1 MPSLA
6 DIYSA
11 IDSAKRRG
19 MDFVQNPGTSL
30 QQMLGNANDQ
40 ARGFN
45 QLNDQALAEMKQTGK
60 LTGPASQQ
68 LMGSVAGAY
77 NPAGMMTGLKTIKTR
92 VGNGVEI
99 HVTPDATVPNM
110 KFFIDET
117 GQANLKINP
126 IFANDMSYV
135 KDRHFRA
142 VDDFLWPHGD
152 DVYVR
157 GANSK
162 DDFEFLKSKTHRGSK
177 NWATN
182 EQEGGLSVGRGVEA
196 TMFPYSYLVKGKKI
210 GFGSDSEPLLDL
222 TSAKPIGKLM
232 TQKQMQVFLKEAEAK
247 KLESLGIED
256 YQIRALKSVPVL
268 KNKG

>member
-1 MPSLA
+1 MPTLA

-19 MDFVQNPGTSL
+19 SDFVQNPGASL
-30 QQMLGNANDQ
+30 QQMVGLANDRAGALNELTSQ
-40 ARGFN
+40 AAMEG
-45 QLNDQALAEMKQTGK
+45 GSY
-60 LTGPASQQ
+60 GPKSQQ
-68 LMGSVAGAY
+68 LANQMAEGY

-99 HVTPDATVPNM
+99 SVTPDATVPNM

-126 IFANDMSYV
+126 TFANDMSYV

-162 DDFEFLKSKTHRGSK
+162 DDFEFLKNKTHRGSK

-247 KLESLGIED
+247 KLKSLGIED